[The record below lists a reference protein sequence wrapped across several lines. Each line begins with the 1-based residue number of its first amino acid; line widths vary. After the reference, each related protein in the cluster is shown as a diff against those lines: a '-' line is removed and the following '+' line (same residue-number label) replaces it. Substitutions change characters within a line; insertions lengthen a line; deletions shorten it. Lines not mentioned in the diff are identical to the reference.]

1 MVCIWFGANG
11 CLVCAEAE
19 VAVAK
24 VIRISEIQISSAERG
39 LLTASIPP
47 SAVARNRRRLFSRGK
62 RPGLSAPATD
72 GFIEKHASKVQMQPK
87 LQRSIVHRRPGDGP
101 KTGLPRVGNR
111 FGELRMIYRVKSIRL
126 EGQSRLFRN
135 WQL

>member
-1 MVCIWFGANG
+1 M
-11 CLVCAEAE
+11 
-19 VAVAK
+19 
-24 VIRISEIQISSAERG
+24 
-39 LLTASIPP
+39 
-47 SAVARNRRRLFSRGK
+47 
-62 RPGLSAPATD
+62 SAPATD

-135 WQL
+135 WQLEILLYGKIYIVDPRHANVGKVPRSVAERLGGIEATGCRG